1 MRRTWVVLAVAVA
14 MAAILGSVGVAV
26 AKEGTTA
33 PKEGTTASKEGT
45 KAPKDSAVKGPGILA
60 NGGLRLTNVSPQ
72 GGATGVSTTT
82 TVRATFNKPL
92 DPATI
97 ESPSNNFKLKD
108 KATNAIVPA
117 TVVVSS
123 NDPNSAKLK
132 PTSPLSA
139 NHSYKT
145 IIVAGNSGVTSTTGD
160 ELTSVNTSKGIK
172 FNGTQA
178 EWSFKVQ

>member
-26 AKEGTTA
+26 AKERTTA
-33 PKEGTTASKEGT
+33 PKEGTT
-45 KAPKDSAVKGPGILA
+45 APKDSAVKGPGILA

-117 TVVVSS
+117 TVEVSS

-139 NHSYKT
+139 NHSYKA

-178 EWSFKVQ
+178 EWSFKVK

>member
-33 PKEGTTASKEGT
+33 PKEGTT
-45 KAPKDSAVKGPGILA
+45 APKDSAVKGPGILA

-123 NDPNSAKLK
+123 NDPNTAKLK

-139 NHSYKT
+139 NHSYKA

-178 EWSFKVQ
+178 EWSFKVK

>member
-33 PKEGTTASKEGT
+33 PKEGTT
-45 KAPKDSAVKGPGILA
+45 APKDSAVKGPGILA

-117 TVVVSS
+117 TVEVSS

-139 NHSYKT
+139 NHSYKA

>member
-1 MRRTWVVLAVAVA
+1 MRRTWVVLALAVA

-26 AKEGTTA
+26 AKERTTA
-33 PKEGTTASKEGT
+33 PKEGTT
-45 KAPKDSAVKGPGILA
+45 APKDSAVKGPGILA

-139 NHSYKT
+139 NHTYKAS
-145 IIVAGNSGVTSTTGD
+145 IEAGNSGVTSTTGD

-178 EWSFKVQ
+178 EWSFKVK

>member
-1 MRRTWVVLAVAVA
+1 MMRTWVVLAVAVA

-26 AKEGTTA
+26 AKERTTA
-33 PKEGTTASKEGT
+33 PKEGTT
-45 KAPKDSAVKGPGILA
+45 APKDSAVKGPGNLA

-72 GGATGVSTTT
+72 GGATGVSKTT

-117 TVVVSS
+117 TVEVSS

-139 NHSYKT
+139 NHSYKA

-178 EWSFKVQ
+178 EWSFKVK